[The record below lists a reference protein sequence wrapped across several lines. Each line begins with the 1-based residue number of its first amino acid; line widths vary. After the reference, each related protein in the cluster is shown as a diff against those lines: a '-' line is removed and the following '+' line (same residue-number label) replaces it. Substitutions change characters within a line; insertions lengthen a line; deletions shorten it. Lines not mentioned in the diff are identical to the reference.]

1 MATFRVT
8 YAAGK
13 ATTASPIT
21 EVVLVTDALAN
32 ATSSA
37 ANTIARALL
46 SGIGSKGAGDSLQI
60 TWTHTLLGA

>member
-1 MATFRVT
+1 M
-8 YAAGK
+8 
-13 ATTASPIT
+13 
-21 EVVLVTDALAN
+21 VLVTDALAN

-46 SGIGSKGAGDSLQI
+46 SGIGSKGAGDSLTI